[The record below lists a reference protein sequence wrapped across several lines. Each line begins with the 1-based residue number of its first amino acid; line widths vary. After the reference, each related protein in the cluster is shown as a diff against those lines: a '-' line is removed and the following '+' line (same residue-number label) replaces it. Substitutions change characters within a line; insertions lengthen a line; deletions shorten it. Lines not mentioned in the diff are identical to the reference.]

1 MTVVVTHNSGGV
13 GDGLG
18 PAVGQ
23 SHLVGA
29 GSGGTVAVLVGREV
43 DQAGVVLDGVG
54 VGVGGGEVGVGLGR
68 GDWVL
73 GGAEGRREQEG
84 GEEGLQQGK
93 VGYLILI

>member
-13 GDGLG
+13 GDGLD

-84 GEEGLQQGK
+84 GEEGLQQGE
-93 VGYLILI
+93 VISC